1 MNEYLHHW
9 YDGWFYDCFIAPN
22 QDKAFSIA
30 KDLINNDSTLLDV
43 GCGTGRFCFL
53 VNDKCS
59 MINGVDAS
67 IKNINIANK
76 NYDLNSHRKINFF
89 HNDIKS
95 FLKKSDIRYD
105 YAILSYVIHEI
116 DEAKRIDILKIL
128 SLHAEK
134 IIIVD
139 YLSPHPKSI
148 SGIINRV
155 VEFLAGIAH
164 NKNFKSYLKN
174 NGIKGLAS
182 GANLKIITEIRNNP
196 PTSNIVVLSKE

>member
-9 YDGWFYDCFIAPN
+9 YDGWFYDYFIAPN
-22 QDKAFSIA
+22 QDKAFKVV
-30 KDLINNDSTLLDV
+30 KDIINKNSSLLDV

-53 VNDKCS
+53 ANDKCS
-59 MINGVDAS
+59 VIDGVDAS
-67 IKNINIANK
+67 IKNINTANK
-76 NYDLNSHRKINFF
+76 NYDLNSHEKIKFY

-95 FLKKSDIRYD
+95 FLEKNKIRYD

-116 DEAKRIDILKIL
+116 DEEKRIDILKIL

-148 SGIINRV
+148 TGIINRM
-155 VEFLAGIAH
+155 VEFLAGRKH

-174 NGIKGLAS
+174 NGIKELANR
-182 GANLKIITEIRNNP
+182 ANLKIITDIKNNP
-196 PTSNIVVLSKE
+196 PTSNIVVLSKD

>member
-9 YDGWFYDCFIAPN
+9 YDGWFYDYFIASN
-22 QDKAFSIA
+22 QDKAFMIV
-30 KDLINNDSTLLDV
+30 KDLMNTNSTLLDV

-76 NYDLNSHRKINFF
+76 NYDLNLHKKIKFY

-95 FLKKSDIRYD
+95 FIEKSNTKYD
-105 YAILSYVIHEI
+105 YALLSYVIHEI
-116 DEAKRIDILKIL
+116 DEAKRIDLLKIL
-128 SLHAEK
+128 SLYAEK

-139 YLSPHPKSI
+139 YLAPHPKSI
-148 SGIINRV
+148 LGIINRA
-155 VEFLAGIAH
+155 VEFLAGVKH
-164 NKNFKSYLKN
+164 NRNFKSFLKN
-174 NGIKGLAS
+174 NGIKGLANR
-182 GANLKIITEIRNNP
+182 ANLKIITDIKNNP
-196 PTSNIVVLSKE
+196 PTSNIIVLSKE